1 MTRDEILAEI
11 NALEAEK
18 TQLKA
23 TIAGVKIV
31 VTELTVN

>member
-1 MTRDEILAEI
+1 MNKQEISARIEQ
-11 NALEAEK
+11 LEAEK
-18 TQLKA
+18 VMLKA